1 MKIVLTEIEI
11 ALARLA
17 SDAITQ
23 YSESHN
29 YDNTKKRDERSSNE
43 LFYQGFGAELA
54 VAKVLNIYP
63 DMSSDYSEY
72 DLLWE
77 GKTINV
83 KSTKYPNGRL
93 LIPEFQGRTAD
104 WYILVTGE
112 MPEYIIRGVA
122 HADEVF
128 RKENIGDL
136 GKGKSYIMEQN
147 ELMTMEDW
155 LDA

>member
-1 MKIVLTEIEI
+1 MKIVLTEVEQQ
-11 ALARLA
+11 LAKIHA
-17 SDAITQ
+17 TVSEQ
-23 YSESHN
+23 YSRSHN
-29 YDNTKKRDERSSNE
+29 YDTTNKRDERSHLE
-43 LFYQGFGAELA
+43 LHYQGFGAELA
-54 VAKVLNIYP
+54 VARVLNIYP

-93 LIPEFQGRTAD
+93 LIPEYQGRTAD

-122 HADEVF
+122 HADQVF

-136 GKGKSYIMEQN
+136 GKGKAYMMEQN